1 MLAVNTDEILESV
14 KNEAQQLMGENYNPG
29 AIEKFMKELPEK
41 ALGIGVRVLLA
52 LVFFLV
58 GLQIIK
64 LIRKIVKKSMSKGK
78 VDLGVIQFTDSF
90 LNAALFILLVFMIAT
105 GLGVDAASVVAII
118 GSAGVAI
125 GLALQGSLSNLAGGV
140 LILILK
146 PFKVGDYIVDAAGRE
161 GSVSEIQMFYTKLC
175 TPDNK
180 VIVLPNGA
188 LANGSITNVSVG
200 EFRRCD
206 ISVGISYDADIKL
219 ARKTIMQVLAD
230 DDNVEKGKEMQV
242 LVDEL
247 GESSVNLI
255 VRCWFHGN
263 HYWPG
268 RFRLTE
274 EIKLALD
281 AAGVQIPY
289 PQVDVHMMSGK

>member
-1 MLAVNTDEILESV
+1 MLAAITDGFIESV
-14 KNEAQQLMGENYNPG
+14 KNEAQELMGQNYNPG
-29 AIEKFMKELPEK
+29 AIEKIMKELPEK
-41 ALGIGVRVLLA
+41 ALGIGIRVLLA
-52 LVFFLV
+52 LLFFLI

-64 LIRKIVKKSMSKGK
+64 LVRKIVKKSMTKGK
-78 VDLGVIQFTDSF
+78 VDIGVIQFTDSF
-90 LNAALFILLVFMIAT
+90 LNAALFILLVFLIAT
-105 GLGVDAASVVAII
+105 SLGVDAASVVAII

-161 GSVSEIQMFYTKLC
+161 GSVTEIQMFYTKLC

-180 VIVLPNGA
+180 VIILPNGA

-206 ISVGISYDADIKL
+206 INVGISYDADIKL

-281 AAGVQIPY
+281 EAGVQIPY
-289 PQVDVHMMSGK
+289 PQVDVHMVSGK

>member
-1 MLAVNTDEILESV
+1 MLAVNADEILESV

-180 VIVLPNGA
+180 VIILPNGA

-289 PQVDVHMMSGK
+289 PQVDVHMVSGK

>member
-1 MLAVNTDEILESV
+1 MIDSTTIEDALNNGYKQVTGQEID
-14 KNEAQQLMGENYNPG
+14 MG
-29 AIEKFMKELPEK
+29 AIEKFMKELPDK
-41 ALGIGVRVLLA
+41 ALSIGVRIVFA

-64 LIRKIVKKSMSKGK
+64 LIRKIVKKSMKKGN
-78 VDLGVIQFTDSF
+78 VDVGVIQFTDSF
-90 LNAALFILLVFMIAT
+90 LNAALFILLVFLIAT
-105 GLGVDAASVVAII
+105 NLGVDAASAVAIL

-146 PFKVGDYIVDAAGRE
+146 PFKVGDYIIDAAGRE
-161 GSVSEIQMFYTKLC
+161 GSVTDIQMFYTKLR

-180 VIVLPNGA
+180 VVILPNGA

-206 ISVGISYDADIKL
+206 INVGISYDADIKQ
-219 ARKTIMQVLAD
+219 ARKTIMQILSEDEYVD
-230 DDNVEKGKEMQV
+230 KGKEMQV

-247 GESSVNLI
+247 GDSSVNLI
-255 VRCWFHGN
+255 VRCWFHGSQ
-263 HYWPG
+263 YWSG

-274 EIKLALD
+274 EIKLGLD
-281 AAGVQIPY
+281 QAGVQIPY
-289 PQVDVHMMSGK
+289 PQVDVHMISQK

>member
-1 MLAVNTDEILESV
+1 MLAVNADEILESV

-161 GSVSEIQMFYTKLC
+161 GSVTEIQMFYTKLC

-180 VIVLPNGA
+180 VIILPNGA

-289 PQVDVHMMSGK
+289 PQVDVHMVSGK